1 MFLQRLGRCL
11 HTIWIYRAVAASKP
25 WPSQGWNFFQ
35 TIMTITQIDIHPIT
49 FKLKN
54 PYAIAYDSYDTAA
67 NVLVR
72 IETASGLVG
81 WGNAAPDAHVT
92 GESIERTEEILATS
106 IVPAL
111 IGRDTRNIAEIET
124 FLQITAPNTPVARA
138 AIDVALYDLLG
149 QRARLPLYQLLGGAR
164 QHILTSVTLGIT
176 SVEDGARRAR
186 ELVQAG
192 FRALKIK
199 TGKDWK
205 EDVERMKAIRDA
217 VGATMALRV
226 DANQGYSVQEALKF
240 IRGVKECKIEFIE
253 QPTPAKALGD
263 LKIVRDESAIPIM
276 ADESARSAS
285 EVLNLGFNKIV
296 DMINVKLMKSGGI
309 FSAGQAVA
317 VAAAGGLPVMLGC
330 MDESRV
336 SIAAALHLACALPG
350 VQYADL
356 DGAFDILDDI
366 ATGGFDL
373 QDGFLIPS
381 DRPGLGV
388 EVKI

>member
-1 MFLQRLGRCL
+1 
-11 HTIWIYRAVAASKP
+11 
-25 WPSQGWNFFQ
+25 
-35 TIMTITQIDIHPIT
+35 MTITQIGIFPIT

-54 PYAIAYDSYDTAA
+54 PYAIAYNSYDTAA

-72 IETASGLVG
+72 VETSSGLMS

-92 GESIERTEEILATS
+92 GENIEQTKEILATS

-111 IGRDTRNIAEIET
+111 IGRDARKIAEIDT
-124 FLQITAPNTPVARA
+124 LLQTAAPNAPAARA
-138 AIDVALYDLLG
+138 AIDIALHDLLG
-149 QRARLPLYQLLGGAR
+149 QRAGLPLYQLLGGAR
-164 QHILTSVTLGIT
+164 QRILTSVTLGIT
-176 SVEDGARRAR
+176 SAEDGARRAR

-205 EDVERMKAIRDA
+205 EDVERVNAIRDT
-217 VGATMALRV
+217 VGATIALRV

-240 IRGVKECKIEFIE
+240 IRGVKDCQIEFIE

-263 LKIVRDESAIPIM
+263 LKIVRDESGISIM
-276 ADESARSAS
+276 ADESARSAND
-285 EVLNLGFNKIV
+285 VLNLGFNKIV
-296 DMINVKLMKSGGI
+296 DMINVKLMKSGGMI
-309 FSAGQAVA
+309 SAGQAVA

-356 DGAFDILDDI
+356 DGAFDIVDDV
-366 ATGGFDL
+366 AAGGFEL

-381 DRPGLGV
+381 DKPGLGV

>member
-1 MFLQRLGRCL
+1 
-11 HTIWIYRAVAASKP
+11 
-25 WPSQGWNFFQ
+25 
-35 TIMTITQIDIHPIT
+35 MTITKIDIHPIT

-54 PYAIAYDSYDTAA
+54 PYAVAYDSYDTAA
-67 NVLVR
+67 NVLIR

-92 GESIERTEEILATS
+92 GENIEQAKEILTS
-106 IVPAL
+106 SIAPAL
-111 IGRDTRNIAEIET
+111 IGREARNIAEIEAL
-124 FLQITAPNTPVARA
+124 LQTLAPNAPAARA
-138 AIDVALYDLLG
+138 AVDIALYDLLG
-149 QRARLPLYQLLGGAR
+149 QRAGLPLYQLLGGAR
-164 QHILTSVTLGIT
+164 QRILTSVTIGIT
-176 SVEDGARRAR
+176 SVDDGARRAR

-205 EDVERMKAIRDA
+205 EDVERVKAIRDT

-226 DANQGYSVQEALKF
+226 DANQGYNVQAALKF
-240 IRGVKECKIEFIE
+240 IRGVKDCRIEFIE
-253 QPTPAKALGD
+253 QPTPANALGD
-263 LKIVRDESAIPIM
+263 LKILRDESAIPIM
-276 ADESARSAS
+276 ADESARSAND
-285 EVLNLGFNKIV
+285 VLNLGFNKIV
-296 DMINVKLMKSGGI
+296 DMVNVKLMKSGGI
-309 FSAGQAVA
+309 LSAGQAVA

-350 VQYADL
+350 VHYADL
-356 DGAFDILDDI
+356 DGAFDIVDDI
-366 ATGGFDL
+366 ATGGFEFN
-373 QDGFLIPS
+373 DGFLIPS

>member
-1 MFLQRLGRCL
+1 
-11 HTIWIYRAVAASKP
+11 
-25 WPSQGWNFFQ
+25 
-35 TIMTITQIDIHPIT
+35 MTITKIDIHPIT
-49 FKLKN
+49 CKLKT
-54 PYAIAYDSYDTAA
+54 PYAIAYDSYDTTA

-92 GESIERTEEILATS
+92 GENIEQTKEFLATA

-111 IGRDTRNIAEIET
+111 IGRDARKIVEIEAL
-124 FLQITAPNTPVARA
+124 LQTPGPNTPAARA
-138 AIDVALYDLLG
+138 AIDIALYDLLG

-164 QHILTSVTLGIT
+164 QRILTSVTLGIT
-176 SVEDGARRAR
+176 SIEDGVRRAR

-199 TGKDWK
+199 TGKNWK
-205 EDVERMKAIRDA
+205 EDVERVKAIRDA
-217 VGATMALRV
+217 IGETIALRV

-240 IRGVKECKIEFIE
+240 IRGVKDCRIEFIE

-263 LKIVRDESAIPIM
+263 LKIVRDESTIPVM

-285 EVLNLGFNKIV
+285 DVLNLGFNKIV

-309 FSAGQAVA
+309 SSAGQAVA
-317 VAAAGGLPVMLGC
+317 VAAAGGLPVMVGC
-330 MDESRV
+330 MDESSV

-350 VQYADL
+350 VHYADL
-356 DGAFDILDDI
+356 DGAFDLVDDV
-366 ATGGFDL
+366 ATGGFAL
-373 QDGFLIPS
+373 RDGFLIPS
-381 DRPGLGV
+381 DKPGLGV

>member
-1 MFLQRLGRCL
+1 
-11 HTIWIYRAVAASKP
+11 
-25 WPSQGWNFFQ
+25 
-35 TIMTITQIDIHPIT
+35 MTITQIDIHPIT

-54 PYAIAYDSYDTAA
+54 PYAIAYEFYDTAA

-72 IETASGLVG
+72 IETASGLAG

-124 FLQITAPNTPVARA
+124 FLQTTAPNTPAARA

-164 QHILTSVTLGIT
+164 QRILTSVTVGIA

-205 EDVERMKAIRDA
+205 EDVERVKAIRDA
-217 VGATMALRV
+217 IGAMMALRV

-240 IRGVKECKIEFIE
+240 IRGVKDCQIEFIE
-253 QPTPAKALGD
+253 QPTPANALGD
-263 LKIVRDESAIPIM
+263 LKILRDESAIPIM
-276 ADESARSAS
+276 ADESARAAND
-285 EVLNLGFNKIV
+285 VLNLAFNKIV
-296 DMINVKLMKSGGI
+296 DMVNVKLMKSGGI
-309 FSAGQAVA
+309 LSAGEAVA
-317 VAAAGGLPVMLGC
+317 VAAAGGLPVMFGC

-336 SIAAALHLACALPG
+336 SIAAALHLGCALPG
-350 VQYADL
+350 VHYADL
-356 DGAFDILDDI
+356 DGAFDIVDDV
-366 ATGGFDL
+366 AAGGLEFK
-373 QDGFLIPS
+373 DGFLIPS
-381 DRPGLGV
+381 DKPGLGI
-388 EVKI
+388 EVQI

>member
-1 MFLQRLGRCL
+1 
-11 HTIWIYRAVAASKP
+11 
-25 WPSQGWNFFQ
+25 
-35 TIMTITQIDIHPIT
+35 MTITKIDIHPIT

-72 IETASGLVG
+72 IETSSGLVG

-92 GESIERTEEILATS
+92 GESIEQAKEILATS

-111 IGRDTRNIAEIET
+111 ISRDGRNIAEIDAL
-124 FLQITAPNTPVARA
+124 LQTLAPTAPAARA
-138 AIDVALYDLLG
+138 AIDIALHDLLG

-164 QHILTSVTLGIT
+164 QGILTSVTIGIT

-186 ELVQAG
+186 ELLQAG

-199 TGKDWK
+199 TGKVWK
-205 EDVERMKAIRDA
+205 EDVERVKAIRDA
-217 VGATMALRV
+217 IGETMALRV
-226 DANQGYSVQEALKF
+226 DANQGYSVQETLKF
-240 IRGVKECKIEFIE
+240 IRRIKDCRVEFIE
-253 QPTPAKALGD
+253 QPTPANALGD
-263 LKIVRDESAIPIM
+263 LKILRDESEIPIM

-296 DMINVKLMKSGGI
+296 DMINVKLMKSGGLL
-309 FSAGQAVA
+309 SAGQAVA
-317 VAAAGGLPVMLGC
+317 VAAAGGQPVMVGC

-356 DGAFDILDDI
+356 DGAFDIVNDV
-366 ATGGFDL
+366 AVGGFEL
-373 QDGFLIPS
+373 KDGFLLPS
-381 DRPGLGV
+381 GKPGLGV